1 MWYQGFMSAGT
12 HDSVTGISPRADD
25 DPAAAGA
32 IASQLPPVAAGSPL
46 PASAA
51 PPEPA
56 VVTEARERRLAEM
69 KARYPRWAIWA
80 DCLGWHARRK
90 GSFHQQHEPD
100 SPSYSVHEADSHML
114 AIRLRDE
121 DAADVPAGDWSP

>member
-1 MWYQGFMSAGT
+1 MGAGKLYDDGLT
-12 HDSVTGISPRADD
+12 TPRL
-25 DPAAAGA
+25 PGREKAAAGGEPA
-32 IASQLPPVAAGSPL
+32 PTPLPPA
-46 PASAA
+46 AA
-51 PPEPA
+51 PPEAA
-56 VVTEARERRLAEM
+56 VVTEARGRRLADLR
-69 KARYPRWAIWA
+69 ARYPRWAIWA